1 MIYINGNDVKITGK
15 PTEVFEELV
24 ILKVSI
30 AQDESLMLIDQM
42 AMEEAI
48 EAIKTKSYTFPEV
61 RKFKIRGED
70 KTDEFRKK
78 GSDLS

>member
-1 MIYINGNDVKITGK
+1 MIYINGNNVKITGK

-48 EAIKTKSYTFPEV
+48 EAIKTKSYKFPEV
-61 RKFKIRGED
+61 RKFKVHGED